1 MLHGSSH
8 ISSDKELKLLKSGD
22 YFLEMSLI
30 NSMRVEADYVAQV
43 FCITECFSRKDFE
56 DLKQEFPGIE
66 MRL

>member
-30 NSMRVEADYVAQV
+30 NSMRVEADYVA
-43 FCITECFSRKDFE
+43 
-56 DLKQEFPGIE
+56 
-66 MRL
+66 